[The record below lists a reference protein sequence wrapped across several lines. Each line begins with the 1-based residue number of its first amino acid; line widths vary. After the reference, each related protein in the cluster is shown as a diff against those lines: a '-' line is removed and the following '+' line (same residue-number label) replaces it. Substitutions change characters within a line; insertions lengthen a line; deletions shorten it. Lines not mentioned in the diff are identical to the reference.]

1 MTAPLTRADW
11 LRQRGSF
18 VGASE
23 IASIL
28 GLPGA
33 YTTIGDVYVSKVSAQ
48 ECAASEME
56 SAEAEQDA
64 AITDPET
71 SDKLDRQSI
80 GLIVEPAILNM
91 YEMRNPGLTVH
102 RNGLEIRRHP
112 KYPFIGATRDAY
124 AVSEFGDRRT
134 VEAKNVNVF
143 KRQEWGDE
151 GSDQVPAIFAA
162 QGVQQM
168 LVCAGE
174 GFGTFC
180 DFAVFFGGNDFK
192 VFTVAYDAALAAQI
206 IEVLCIFWNSVEKRI
221 PPDVDYGRPGA
232 AKLMRQIYS
241 KIVGE
246 PKVITDPAEAIHAA
260 ALIAARDYASEQGK
274 KWVGDKGDG
283 GVKGRCSAELLAL
296 TGEAPRLDIH
306 LPGAAKPLSV
316 IRSPRAERWQEG
328 HTVNAHHVLQFDPYR
343 TDARKKWFMSLD
355 PAASVAIMRENHQL
369 GEGAGRIEGEK

>member
-1 MTAPLTRADW
+1 MTAPLNRATW

-23 IASIL
+23 VGSIL

-33 YTTIGDVYVSKVSAQ
+33 YSTLADVWVSKVRAQ
-48 ECAASEME
+48 EQSETDE
-56 SAEAEQDA
+56 EA
-64 AITDPET
+64 AIADPET

-80 GLIVEPAILNM
+80 GLIVEPAILSM
-91 YEMRNPGLTVH
+91 YEMHNPTFRLM
-102 RNGLEIRRHP
+102 RNGLEIKRHP

-124 AVSEFGDRRT
+124 AANEFGDLRT

-168 LVCAGE
+168 LVCADE

-192 VFTVAYDAALAAQI
+192 VFTIAYDAALAEQI

-241 KIVGE
+241 KIVGST
-246 PKVITDPAEAIHAA
+246 ITLDPGTRVHRHA
-260 ALIAARDYASEQGK
+260 LEMLYARDYAHTEAELWAARK
-274 KWVGDKGDG
+274 EEAH
-283 GVKGRCSAELLAL
+283 AELLGIAGDNARVEIPIVINGKPQ
-296 TGEAPRLDIH
+296 TMAINRKPKKGYVVKEYEVAPSVAMSFEPYRL
-306 LPGAAKPLSV
+306 KK
-316 IRSPRAERWQEG
+316 RAEIFEALEFHEDPEWQ
-328 HTVNAHHVLQFDPYR
+328 
-343 TDARKKWFMSLD
+343 
-355 PAASVAIMRENHQL
+355 QL
-369 GEGAGRIEGEK
+369 GEGAAQIEGETE

>member
-1 MTAPLTRADW
+1 MQQLTRSEW
-11 LRQRGSF
+11 LKQRGSF
-18 VGASE
+18 CGASE
-23 IASIL
+23 ISSIL

-33 YTTIGDVYVSKVSAQ
+33 YSTLADVWVSKVRAQ
-48 ECAASEME
+48 EEAATDE
-56 SAEAEQDA
+56 EAA
-64 AITDPET
+64 TADPET

-80 GLIVEPAILNM
+80 GLIVEPAILSM
-91 YEMRNPGLTVH
+91 YEMRNPTFCLM
-102 RNGLEIRRHP
+102 RNGLEIKRHP
-112 KYPFIGATRDAY
+112 KYPFIGATRDAF
-124 AVSEFGDRRT
+124 AENEFGDRRT

-168 LVCAGE
+168 LVCADE

-192 VFTVAYDAALAAQI
+192 VFTVAYDAVLAAQI
-206 IEVLCIFWNSVEKRI
+206 IEVLCIFWNSVTGRT

-246 PKVITDPAEAIHAA
+246 PKVITDPAEAVHAA

-274 KWVGDKGDG
+274 KWIGDKGDG
-283 GVKGRCSAELLAL
+283 GIKGRCSAELLAL

-306 LPGAAKPLSV
+306 LTGAAKPLSM

-328 HTVNAHHVLQFDPYR
+328 FTVKAHQVLQFDPHR
-343 TDARKKWFMSLD
+343 ADARRKWFTSLSPSD
-355 PAASVAIMRENHQL
+355 AMAISEESNKQL
-369 GEGAGRIEGEK
+369 GEGAAQIEGEPE